1 MGDRKKLS
9 EMEPGEKVTT
19 PSALITGFDI
29 DMFMGTGAHGGA
41 ARMFLDD
48 DYAKSVGWKG
58 RIAPGLLVF
67 TRAFGLIDES
77 GLLDDAIAWLEV
89 DNLSFGNPTYPFDE
103 ITVEVELVSKRPT
116 KTGNRGLVVYSWV
129 ANNQRGEVVCS
140 GTNTCMVWPW
150 AKEG

>member
-1 MGDRKKLS
+1 MEKRKKLS

-19 PSALITGFDI
+19 SSALITGFEI
-29 DMFMGTGAHGGA
+29 DMFMGTGVHSGV

-48 DYAKSVGWKG
+48 NYAKSVGWKS

-67 TRAFGLIDES
+67 GRAFGLIEAF
-77 GLLDDAIAWLEV
+77 GLLDDAIAWMGV
-89 DNLSFGNPTYPFDE
+89 DDLKFGNATYPFDE

-116 KTGNRGLVVYSWV
+116 KTGNRGIVVYRWV
-129 ANNQRGEVVCS
+129 AKNQHDEVVCS

-150 AKEG
+150 AKES